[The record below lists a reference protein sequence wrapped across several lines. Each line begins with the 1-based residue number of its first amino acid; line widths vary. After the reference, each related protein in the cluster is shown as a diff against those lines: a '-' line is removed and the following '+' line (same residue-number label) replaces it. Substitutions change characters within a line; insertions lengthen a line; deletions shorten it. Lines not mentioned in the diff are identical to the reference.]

1 MRTFA
6 RRSQRQEEG
15 FTLVEL
21 LIVIVVLGILASVV
35 LFAVGNARDDAESSA
50 CQTDYRVLQTAW
62 EARKAR
68 FGEGTDEDGLVTDQF
83 LRETSDLYDIGAA
96 GDITAVNDECTVPP
110 DFGPAVP

>member
-1 MRTFA
+1 MKMFPA
-6 RRSQRQEEG
+6 RAGRSEQG

-62 EARKAR
+62 EAHKAR
-68 FGEGTDEDGLVTDQF
+68 FDVGADEATLEATGFLKHESELYNISADGGIDSTN
-83 LRETSDLYDIGAA
+83 S
-96 GDITAVNDECTVPP
+96 ECTSPP
-110 DFGPAVP
+110 DFGPASP